1 MRLLTKIASRKEK
14 LNLSQE
20 QKKKERLI
28 NNLTEIL
35 LN

>member
-20 QKKKERLI
+20 QKKKERDL
-28 NNLTEIL
+28 LTI
-35 LN
+35 